1 MSSPNP
7 IAAPVVA
14 IFLVIFCAATG
25 AGAQCPP
32 AAPGPS
38 FLPKVEVA
46 KPAPAVDEPIL
57 PEAGFLSNTHYTS
70 QFFGFSF
77 DLPLTVQGHEIMT
90 TVMPEKQHALLALQ
104 FEQGQQRGYI
114 SITATDPVP
123 GFDKNIPE
131 ERQKEVES
139 WARAGTQA
147 GGLGL
152 PVPQYLLRSNRFY
165 HRINRRGRNY
175 AAQYWTSIN
184 NYTVEVFFASNDED
198 FLRKAKQNMAEARFY
213 CPQDDGTLITADNKP
228 VKAPGQPYT
237 GPTVPTLRVNAA
249 LHDQPGKDI
258 PLGEV
263 EDGVYR
269 NPGIGFEYELPKGW
283 KPLVTDPVDP
293 PREATAL
300 REYRFLHACSQI
312 LLQAVP
318 QQQQS
323 DRPLEA
329 AIVLRALDPNCL
341 LMHTATSLTDKRTAD
356 EVAASLEELG
366 EFGEIG
372 SDELISTYGHLFMV
386 FHGTIATSSR
396 GEDLAARLS
405 QTMAATRFNKLLLVW
420 TFMASSSTAL
430 DGLPTGSI
438 TFEGSP
444 AIQLHTAKSEKLR
457 SASP

>member
-1 MSSPNP
+1 MSSPNT
-7 IAAPVVA
+7 ISAHVVA
-14 IFLVIFCAATG
+14 IFLLILCAVAG

-32 AAPGPS
+32 AAPDPS
-38 FLPKVEVA
+38 FLPRVEVA
-46 KPAPAVDEPIL
+46 KPKPTVAEPVL

-90 TVMPEKQHALLALQ
+90 SVMPEKQHALLALQ

-123 GFDKNIPE
+123 GRDVNIPE

-139 WARAGTQA
+139 WARGTGA
-147 GGLGL
+147 GGLPI

-165 HRINRRGRNY
+165 HRFDRRGRNY
-175 AAQYWTSIN
+175 AAQYWISIN
-184 NYTVEVFFASNDED
+184 NYTVEVFFATNDED
-198 FLRKAKQNMAEARFY
+198 FLRKAKQDMADARFY
-213 CPQDDGTLITADNKP
+213 CPQDDGTLVTEDSKP
-228 VKAPGQPYT
+228 VKPPGQPYT
-237 GPTVPTLRVNAA
+237 GPTAPTFRVNAA
-249 LHDQPGKDI
+249 LHDQPAKDI

-269 NPGIGFEYELPKGW
+269 NPGIGFAYELPKGW

-300 REYRFLHACSQI
+300 REYHFLHACSQI

-318 QQQQS
+318 EQQS
-323 DRPLEA
+323 SGQPLEA

-341 LMHTATSLTDKRTAD
+341 AMRTATSLSDKRGAD
-356 EVAASLEELG
+356 EVAASLEQLG
-366 EFGEIG
+366 EFGAIG
-372 SDELISTYGHLFMV
+372 SDELLSSYGHLFMV

-405 QTMAATRFNKLLLVW
+405 QTMFATRFNKLLLVW
-420 TFMASSSTAL
+420 TFMASNATAL
-430 DGLPTGSI
+430 DRLTTGSI
-438 TFEGSP
+438 TFDGTP

-457 SASP
+457 PATP